1 MNDARETILAR
12 IRHTLQG
19 DDKTLIDVVVEPP
32 LRQPLCGP
40 QPGWQEDDSSRF
52 INKLESVAGSISR
65 ISSVDEV
72 VPAITAYL
80 QQHDI
85 PLSLVAAR
93 SNLLD
98 GIGWSDD
105 FTVEQRKAT
114 GSDITVLT
122 EAYAGVAEAGSLVL
136 LSGADSPTSL
146 NFLPDNYLCI
156 LRREHLVRHI
166 EDVWL
171 RLRQEHTGL
180 PRAINFIT
188 GPSRTADVEQ
198 TIQLG
203 AHGPRRLHVIF
214 IEK

>member
-1 MNDARETILAR
+1 MTDARDTILAS
-12 IRHTLQG
+12 IRHTLQRDG
-19 DDKTLIDVVVEPP
+19 SASSGMTVDSQ
-32 LRQPLCGP
+32 LRQPTCGP
-40 QPGWQEDDSSRF
+40 QPTWKEDDVSRF
-52 INKLESVAGSISR
+52 IHKLESVAGTISR
-65 ISSVDEV
+65 VSSEDDV

-85 PLSLVAAR
+85 PLKIVSA
-93 SNLLD
+93 SSELLNKLD
-98 GIGWSDD
+98 WPGD
-105 FTVEQRKAT
+105 FSVEQRTAT
-114 GSDITVLT
+114 GTDVTVLT
-122 EAYAGVAEAGSLVL
+122 EAYAGVAETGSLVL

-156 LRREHLVRHI
+156 LRRELLLKYI
-166 EDVWL
+166 EDVWQ
-171 RLRQEHTGL
+171 RLRQEDNGL

-214 IEK
+214 IE